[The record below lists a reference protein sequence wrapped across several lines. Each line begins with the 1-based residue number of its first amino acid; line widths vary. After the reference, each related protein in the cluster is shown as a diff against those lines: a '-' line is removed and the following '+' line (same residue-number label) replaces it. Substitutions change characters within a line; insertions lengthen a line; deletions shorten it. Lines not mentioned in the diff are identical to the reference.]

1 MKTVAII
8 FGRLSPPTLGHM
20 LLIDKLSQVEA
31 DDHFVYLSHSYDPI
45 KNPLS
50 YNDKVMIVKSCV
62 KEHFHNV
69 TVKES
74 DAKTICEVL
83 KELSGKYSEVT
94 LVVGG
99 DRLEEFNTLVQ
110 KYNGVPDK
118 KGSILYSF
126 DSINVLSA
134 GNRDPDAEGLE
145 GMSASKL
152 RQAALDKDFDTFKKG
167 VATSDEDLA
176 FVIYTKVRQG
186 MKLTEAPVGYSKAG
200 KLAMNQY
207 NRQQQDYKNQVK
219 ALNKTADVS
228 PKSQTDEQSVNTAA
242 PSIELA
248 NSPSIAELCQ
258 QEYVETV
265 KSLDTTVKS
274 PPITPTQKLRLLFI
288 MGDPITKDHETIIDE
303 FFAKRGETQQTTVV
317 TQGPVVE
324 VPQAAMRP
332 ETNIQDD
339 YGNLDYVSE
348 SLKQAMRL
356 RRFEEEASAAIE
368 HSYVF
373 ILPAQGPAGKNGLII
388 SEHTVRYACARLLL
402 KNKPYVGNIVT
413 GEDPTQFIK
422 PFIQQGLQSLDFYY
436 QEDISKIVQKIES
449 NINRFNIRIGKF
461 PKAFSI
467 NTWDKPN
474 RAIEALRLSKNEYES
489 IKKDILGAEDKAD
502 KKQESFYMNKFARQ
516 MDEFNN
522 AFREKD
528 EVYSKL
534 DNNDIEGTNIKL
546 RIKNRVQT
554 TSAARFKAA
563 LPKAPSNIQTTIYSL
578 YFLRYEIVS
587 ARSDKLA
594 NLIADLAGTILG
606 DPAKLAG
613 MIAND
618 LGFGGVAR
626 GVGNIATA
634 ASKLSKNLRGQDPE
648 EKGFGA
654 TLAARTLASPL
665 LTAKSGATSST

>member
-1 MKTVAII
+1 MKTAAIT

-31 DDHFVYLSHSYDPI
+31 DDHFVYLSHSYDPS

-50 YNDKVMIVKSCV
+50 YTDKVMIVKSCV

-74 DAKTICEVL
+74 DAKTVIEAL

-99 DRLEEFNTLVQ
+99 DRLEEFNSLVQ
-110 KYNGVPDK
+110 KYNGAPDK
-118 KGSILYSF
+118 TGSIQYSF
-126 DSINVLSA
+126 DSINVISA

-152 RQAALDKDFDTFKKG
+152 RQAAVNKDFDTFKKG

-219 ALNKTADVS
+219 ALNKSSDVA
-228 PKSQTDEQSVNTAA
+228 PKSLTDEQLVNTAA
-242 PSIELA
+242 PSIDLA

-258 QEYVETV
+258 REYAEIV
-265 KSLDTTVKS
+265 KSLDTTVKL
-274 PPITPTQKLRLLFI
+274 PPVTTAQKLRLLFI

-303 FFAKRGETQQTTVV
+303 FFAKRGEAQQATVV
-317 TQGPVVE
+317 TQGPVAE
-324 VPQAAMRP
+324 VPQATMQP
-332 ETNIQDD
+332 DENE
-339 YGNLDYVSE
+339 LDYVSE
-348 SLKQAMRL
+348 SLKQVLRL
-356 RRFEEEASAAIE
+356 RRFEEEALAAIE
-368 HSYVF
+368 YSYVF
-373 ILPAQGPAGKNGLII
+373 ILPAQGPAGKNGLVI
-388 SEHTVRYACARLLL
+388 SDHKVRHACARLLL
-402 KNKPYVGNIVT
+402 KNKPYVDNIVT
-413 GEDPTQFIK
+413 GEDPTQFIGS
-422 PFIQQGLQSLDFYY
+422 FIQQGLQSLDFYY
-436 QEDISKIVQKIES
+436 QEDISKIIQKIEN
-449 NINRFNIRIGKF
+449 NIKRFNIQIGKF

-467 NTWDKPN
+467 DTWDRPN
-474 RAIEALRLSKNEYES
+474 KAIEALRLSKNEYES
-489 IKKDILGAEDKAD
+489 IKKEILGAVDNTE
-502 KKQESFYMNKFARQ
+502 KKQEAFYMNKFARQ
-516 MDEFNN
+516 MDEFST

-528 EVYSKL
+528 ELLSKL
-534 DNNDIEGTNIKL
+534 DSKELSGINAKL
-546 RIKNRVQT
+546 RIKNRIQA

-563 LPKAPSNIQTTIYSL
+563 LPKAPSNIQSTIYSL
-578 YFLRYEIVS
+578 YFLKYETVS
-587 ARSDKLA
+587 ARSDNLA
-594 NLIADLAGTILG
+594 NLVADLAGTILG

-613 MIAND
+613 MVAND

-634 ASKLSKNLRGQDPE
+634 ASKLSKNLRGQEPE

-654 TLAARTLASPL
+654 TLAARALASPL
-665 LTAKSGATSST
+665 LTAKSNATKSI